1 VVRLP
6 EEGAEAEAPLKA
18 AKRGGGRR
26 KTAAGCRSLQ
36 RLLCTGGSVV
46 EEPPFLGVP
55 GMGIDLEVKVLPGL
69 GREDRSEAQGAVREA
84 GAERSVERT
93 RGLTYRNRIGGAADQ
108 GEWAEIHEALVT
120 KGSCVNPAAVRGRPM
135 LLPGEISPCA

>member
-1 VVRLP
+1 
-6 EEGAEAEAPLKA
+6 
-18 AKRGGGRR
+18 
-26 KTAAGCRSLQ
+26 
-36 RLLCTGGSVV
+36 
-46 EEPPFLGVP
+46 
-55 GMGIDLEVKVLPGL
+55 MGIDLEVKVLSGL
-69 GREDRSEAQGAVREA
+69 GHGDRSEAQGGDRE
-84 GAERSVERT
+84 GTAERSVERT